1 MPLSRRRF
9 LARAIAA
16 SALAF
21 APFERLAAAVRFR
34 SDPFQLGVASGE
46 PTADGFVLWT
56 RVAPEPH
63 QPQWLGS
70 TVFEVN
76 WEVATRPDFATVAA
90 SGTAFARPH
99 LAHAVHVE
107 VSGLAPGSEYFYR
120 FRLGRYESP
129 VGRAVTAPAAGAQ
142 VERLRFGVSSCAH
155 YEQGFFSAY
164 RYMADDGLD
173 LMLTLGDYIYEYS
186 GGQQRVRQF
195 HADEAFTL
203 DDYRRIYAHYRLDPD
218 LQAAHAACPW
228 LLVWDDHEVENDY
241 AGLTSE
247 RELCGGEP
255 VRTAFLERRAAAY
268 KAWFEHMPVRP
279 SRLLPAGAMRLWGTV
294 DWGSLARF
302 YLLDTRQYRSPQA
315 CSTQP
320 TEWTCDTTSDRK
332 LRPGGTGGGE
342 RVDPTEPACRAALED
357 PARTMLGAEQERW
370 LDGALAASRASWN
383 LLAQAVMFAPM
394 IEGSRESPRIWTDAW
409 SGYPAAR
416 ERLLDSL
423 RSHRAGNPVVLT
435 GDIHSFWVNAV
446 PDARGRMVASEF
458 VTSSIATSNTH
469 RPERLELNPHIAFHD
484 GNHCGYI
491 RCDVAPD
498 RLHADIVG
506 IADMRDPRSGRETLA
521 SFELIPGDPRPRR
534 L

>member
-1 MPLSRRRF
+1 MTVSRRRF

-21 APFERLAAAVRFR
+21 APFERLAASVRFR

-56 RVAPEPH
+56 RIAPEPH
-63 QPQWLGS
+63 QPEWLGAS
-70 TVFEVN
+70 VYEVG
-76 WEVATRPDFATVAA
+76 WEVATRPDFAEVTAR
-90 SGTAFARPH
+90 GTALARPH

-107 VSGLAPGSEYFYR
+107 VGGLAPGREYFYR
-120 FRLGRYESP
+120 FRLGRYASAT
-129 VGRAVTAPAAGAQ
+129 GRAVTTPAAGAP
-142 VERLRFGVSSCAH
+142 VERLRFGFSSCAH

-195 HADEAFTL
+195 HVDEAFTL
-203 DDYRRIYAHYRLDPD
+203 DDYRRFYAQYRLDPD
-218 LQAAHAACPW
+218 LRAAHAACPW

-247 RELCGGEP
+247 LELCGGE
-255 VRTAFLERRAAAY
+255 RARAAFLARRTAAY

-279 SRLLPAGAMRLWGTV
+279 SRLLPGGAMKLWDSC

-315 CSTQP
+315 CSTPP
-320 TEWTCDTTSDRK
+320 TDWTCDAGGGRK

-342 RVDPTEPACRAALED
+342 RVNPTEPACRATLED
-357 PARTMLGAEQERW
+357 PSRTVLGAEQERW
-370 LDGALAASRASWN
+370 LDGALAASRARWN
-383 LLAQAVMFAPM
+383 VLAQAVMFAPM
-394 IEGSRESPRIWTDAW
+394 IEGSPGSPRIWTDAW
-409 SGYPAAR
+409 SGYPPAR
-416 ERLLDSL
+416 ERLLGSL
-423 RSHRAGNPVVLT
+423 RRHRVANPVVLT

-446 PDARGRMVASEF
+446 PDARGQVVAAEL

-469 RPERLELNPHIAFHD
+469 RPERLALNPHIAFHD
-484 GNHCGYI
+484 GEHCGYV
-491 RCDVAPD
+491 RCEADAARLRADV
-498 RLHADIVG
+498 IG
-506 IADMRDPRSGRETLA
+506 IDDMRDPRSGRKVLA
-521 SFELIPGDPRPRR
+521 SFEVADGDPQPRR